1 MSAFSDTSFDT
12 SAFSVGAF
20 DFSSAPPTPPPDVT
34 IAPLVGGGIP
44 ARSRLTLRDGR
55 TKEEIRRDR
64 ERFGII
70 PPAVVEVIAA
80 VAARQ
85 AETLDLDEQKRFE
98 ELTREITLL
107 GLEYDARYLEA
118 VNIERQR
125 LIAAEIGALLRR
137 KLDEEDIMLL
147 LVMAGLA

>member
-1 MSAFSDTSFDT
+1 MSDPWGGSWGDAWGASWD
-12 SAFSVGAF
+12 VGA
-20 DFSSAPPTPPPDVT
+20 SPLPTPDT
-34 IAPLVGGGIP
+34 DMAPFVGGGIP

-55 TKEEIRRDR
+55 TKEDIRRDR

-70 PPAVVEVIAA
+70 PPAVVEVISA

-125 LIAAEIGALLRR
+125 LIDAEIGILLRR
-137 KLDEEDIMLL
+137 KQDEEDLMIL

>member
-1 MSAFSDTSFDT
+1 MAAFSATSFDT
-12 SAFSVGAF
+12 SAFSIGAF
-20 DFSSAPPTPPPDVT
+20 DFSSSPPTPPVDIGIT
-34 IAPLVGGGIP
+34 PLVGGGIP

-85 AETLDLDEQKRFE
+85 AETLVLDEQKRYE

-125 LIAAEIGALLRR
+125 LIDAEIGMLLRR
-137 KLDEEDIMLL
+137 RQDEEDLMIL